1 MIGYHRMHL
10 RASIANCSLRLL
22 LAMLMVWQSAAWGS
36 PPEQPR
42 IDKDA
47 AVVTQQLDNET
58 PHWKAGSSQKESAAS
73 SSATKLVFQTSET
86 PTLRLATE
94 PRPRWFWSDILG
106 TSQWTEDEEIPPKW
120 QLVNWEQ
127 THGYS
132 EGGGH
137 VEGMGHPDNYVP
149 HPFPF
154 NIGGGE
160 IEVTDPAD
168 DPYVPIFGNA
178 PPGSLFDPSRP
189 NVFNIDVPDAWDFY
203 NLIST
208 DRPDFTDA
216 TYSVGK
222 NRVVIETGYTFRN
235 SSTNELKVNRQQ
247 LPEALLRLGL
257 TDEFEIRM
265 KWNGLVTSEII
276 DKTTGVSTANFGSD
290 DLQLGFK
297 YEVIQQDG
305 WKPMLTMLGGA
316 AIPSG
321 TRGVS
326 AKQVQPFFNT
336 VLGWGIRRW
345 LYLKVSTGTDFLK
358 SNDATHVFAGS
369 IEDGRLVVSS
379 VDNTTEWH
387 SSASLLYQLSP
398 RVGGFFEWFAFY
410 SNNSSDN
417 RPAHY
422 LDMGYFLYATTNV
435 QFDIRIGERL
445 SDRVDTLFTGA
456 GMSVRY

>member
-1 MIGYHRMHL
+1 MIGCLPRHIRT
-10 RASIANCSLRLL
+10 SIAKCSLRLL
-22 LAMLMVWQSAAWGS
+22 LATLMVWQSAAWGS
-36 PPEQPR
+36 PPEKPDLER
-42 IDKDA
+42 DGT
-47 AVVTQQLDNET
+47 VVSQQLDYET
-58 PHWKAGSSQKESAAS
+58 PHWRAGQSQNESPAS
-73 SSATKLVFQTSET
+73 STAAKIVLHTTET
-86 PTLRLATE
+86 PVIHLATGS
-94 PRPRWFWSDILG
+94 RPRWSWSDILG

-120 QLVNWEQ
+120 QLVNWESSS
-127 THGYS
+127 GYS

-137 VEGMGHPDNYVP
+137 VEGIGHPDDYVP

-154 NIGGGE
+154 NFGGGE

-178 PPGSLFDPSRP
+178 PPGSLFDPARP
-189 NVFNIDVPDAWDFY
+189 NVFNINVPDAWDFY

-222 NRVVIETGYTFRN
+222 NRVVVETGYTFRN
-235 SSTNELKVNRQQ
+235 SETSEIKVNRQQ
-247 LPEALLRLGL
+247 LPESLMRLGL
-257 TDEFEIRM
+257 TDEFELRI
-265 KWNGLVTSEII
+265 KWNGIVTSEIK
-276 DKTTGVSTANFGSD
+276 DKTTGVSTSSFGSD

-326 AKQVQPFFNT
+326 AKQVQPFANA

-369 IEDGRLVVSS
+369 IEDGRLVTSAI
-379 VDNTTEWH
+379 DNTTEWH
-387 SSASLLYQLSP
+387 TSASLLYQVSP
-398 RVGGFFEWFAFY
+398 RVGGFLEWFAFY
-410 SNNSSDN
+410 SRDSSDN

-422 LDMGYFLYATTNV
+422 LDIGYFLYATTNV